1 MVWGFITNSF
11 DLAKR
16 ICPIAPSGV
25 KFECMPAMEAIVCE
39 ILAEFDVPPI
49 LVFPDWDAVADGSR
63 PFHVSCD
70 ACVDGFGAAHEEEL
84 PDGSVRPT
92 AYISRATVDSERH

>member
-1 MVWGFITNSF
+1 MPR
-11 DLAKR
+11 DLKQVLALLGGVGVYHKFLR
-16 ICPIAPSGV
+16 LGQEDLPDAPSGV

-63 PFHVSCD
+63 PFHVLRRVHRRFWSC
-70 ACVDGFGAAHEEEL
+70 A
-84 PDGSVRPT
+84 
-92 AYISRATVDSERH
+92 